1 MENVNLEEQNNNNK
15 NNKNK
20 NKNNIIVVLCILWGI
35 FLVIISALVMVIF
48 FRDNKGNNNTSDD
61 KSSIVGGNSE
71 NDVNN
76 ITGEGGIISI
86 DEAEVNRLYNLASA
100 SINNYNIFDKEKV
113 LVSELSNSKR
123 NELVK
128 AIYSDKLVKTGS
140 DWNTTYSIDEQYVK
154 DAYDSFYGEGYYNS
168 ANDASCGLCCTM
180 KYDATSKKYVGTQGS
195 CGAEIGDT
203 YLEEVIASKTYEDRL
218 EITTSFVFASWNG
231 DALNFE
237 YFRDVN
243 KNVNLGWGTIS
254 LEDAR
259 SKQKT
264 SADSLQQFTYVFK
277 LNNGQYNYYGVYR
290 TKD

>member
-1 MENVNLEEQNNNNK
+1 M
-15 NNKNK
+15 
-20 NKNNIIVVLCILWGI
+20 
-35 FLVIISALVMVIF
+35 
-48 FRDNKGNNNTSDD
+48 
-61 KSSIVGGNSE
+61 
-71 NDVNN
+71 
-76 ITGEGGIISI
+76 
-86 DEAEVNRLYNLASA
+86 
-100 SINNYNIFDKEKV
+100 
-113 LVSELSNSKR
+113 
-123 NELVK
+123 
-128 AIYSDKLVKTGS
+128 
-140 DWNTTYSIDEQYVK
+140 
-154 DAYDSFYGEGYYNS
+154 
-168 ANDASCGLCCTM
+168 
-180 KYDATSKKYVGTQGS
+180 
-195 CGAEIGDT
+195 
-203 YLEEVIASKTYEDRL
+203 EEVIGSKTYEDRL